1 MRMRDGTLEL
11 TGPCGPDAWYI
22 ESHEEDDPMEIVRR
36 LSTNLLGP
44 PLLVHSTSWR
54 RGFGGVLLTF
64 LVVIGEEQALEL
76 EGVPV
81 TRTDLARNSATEA
94 AKKVSTHQVVEHALR
109 HMAWLA
115 QDDAAVRATL
125 SPAWLAVLAGGTPA
139 TVTDV
144 KPSLKTVDIPVDGMA
159 CVVCA
164 ASVRKTVKSLDGV
177 SRVEVSLEKR
187 SARVTY
193 ADGRISPERIVAA
206 IDKLGY
212 KAGTPRDVE

>member
-1 MRMRDGTLEL
+1 VFVVRMRDGTLEL

-22 ESHEEDDPMEIVRR
+22 ESHEVDDPMEIVRR

-81 TRTDLARNSATEA
+81 PRMDLARNSATEA
-94 AKKVSTHQVVEHALR
+94 AKKISTHQVVEHALR

-115 QDDAAVRATL
+115 QDDAAVRAAL
-125 SPAWLAVLAGGTPA
+125 SPAWLAVLAGY
-139 TVTDV
+139 V
-144 KPSLKTVDIPVDGMA
+144 
-159 CVVCA
+159 
-164 ASVRKTVKSLDGV
+164 
-177 SRVEVSLEKR
+177 
-187 SARVTY
+187 
-193 ADGRISPERIVAA
+193 PEPFRH
-206 IDKLGY
+206 LS
-212 KAGTPRDVE
+212 